1 MCQAGRRLTL
11 DSPAGSVNTANQIAH
26 VHCGGCGITLMCV
39 SCLPALRAS
48 PLLTRCCLHRYAY
61 GAQSIKCA
69 VCNFVTQAR
78 RRVCGVCLCCN
89 TREALHARTPPIAS
103 MHRVQA
109 GRQAKD
115 HQEVR
120 ACARGF
126 TATRADS

>member
-1 MCQAGRRLTL
+1 MHQVVNAALV
-11 DSPAGSVNTANQIAH
+11 SV
-26 VHCGGCGITLMCV
+26 
-39 SCLPALRAS
+39 LPEEAD
-48 PLLTRCCLHRYAY
+48 
-61 GAQSIKCA
+61 K
-69 VCNFVTQAR
+69 
-78 RRVCGVCLCCN
+78 VCGVCLCCN